1 MKKTFLRLMTVL
13 LSLAFIFSFAACNPG
28 AETGGDGNG
37 NEPSANTVANN
48 QIIETAFGKLLDA
61 GELHL
66 SLDECSF
73 SMGESLLLDI
83 PAISGKFAGDCY
95 IRKTDTGYDFVA

>member
-28 AETGGDGNG
+28 AETGGGGNG

-66 SLDECSF
+66 SLD
-73 SMGESLLLDI
+73 G
-83 PAISGKFAGDCY
+83 PAHP
-95 IRKTDTGYDFVA
+95 